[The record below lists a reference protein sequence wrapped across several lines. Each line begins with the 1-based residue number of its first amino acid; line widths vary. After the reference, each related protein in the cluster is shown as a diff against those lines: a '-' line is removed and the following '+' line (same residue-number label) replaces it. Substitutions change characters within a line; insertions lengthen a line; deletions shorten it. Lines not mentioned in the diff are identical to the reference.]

1 MWKQVFFQI
10 PFLWDVDAQV
20 VYDLTGKETTGT
32 ETWNWEKISRQ
43 VMSPPQISPRESEE
57 DNNLCWSHD
66 KVGLRVPGGFTNRR
80 RIWQIL
86 EEMYPNDVQH

>member
-10 PFLWDVDAQV
+10 PFLWDLDAQV
-20 VYDLTGKETTGT
+20 VCEKTGKETA
-32 ETWNWEKISRQ
+32 EIEKWNWEKITRQ
-43 VMSPPQISPRESEE
+43 VMSPAQISSHEARE
-57 DNNLCWSHD
+57 DNDGAWSHD
-66 KVGLRVPGGFTNRR
+66 KIGLRVPGGFTNRR